1 MIEIGKDELLVMNH
15 LIHVETLQQ
24 VVEEIDLSRPVVID
38 IVKQLLH
45 YRYIKALDLSNN
57 QRLTFN
63 VDQILQ
69 TRFQL
74 TAKGYEE
81 LEAQSN

>member
-1 MIEIGKDELLVMNH
+1 MIEIGEDELLVMNR

-24 VVEEIDLSRPVVID
+24 VVEEINLSRPVVID

-45 YRYIKALDLSNN
+45 YRYVKTLDLSNN

-74 TAKGYEE
+74 TAKGYEV
-81 LEAQSN
+81 LEAKSN

>member
-24 VVEEIDLSRPVVID
+24 VVEEINLSRPVVID

-45 YRYIKALDLSNN
+45 YRYIKALDWSNN

>member
-1 MIEIGKDELLVMNH
+1 MIEIGKDELLVMSR
-15 LIHVETLQQ
+15 LIHVETLKQ

-38 IVKQLLH
+38 LVKQLLH
-45 YRYIKALDLSNN
+45 YRYVKALDLSNN

>member
-1 MIEIGKDELLVMNH
+1 MIEIGKDELLVMSR

-24 VVEEIDLSRPVVID
+24 VVEEINLSRPVVID

-45 YRYIKALDLSNN
+45 YRYVKALDISNN

>member
-1 MIEIGKDELLVMNH
+1 
-15 LIHVETLQQ
+15 
-24 VVEEIDLSRPVVID
+24 
-38 IVKQLLH
+38 LH
-45 YRYIKALDLSNN
+45 YRYVKALDLSNN

>member
-24 VVEEIDLSRPVVID
+24 VVEEINLSRPVVID

>member
-69 TRFQL
+69 TRVQL

>member
-63 VDQILQ
+63 IDQILQ

>member
-1 MIEIGKDELLVMNH
+1 MIEIGKDELLVMSR

-24 VVEEIDLSRPVVID
+24 VVEEINLSRPVIID

-45 YRYIKALDLSNN
+45 YRYVKALDISNN

>member
-1 MIEIGKDELLVMNH
+1 MIEIGKDELLVMSR

-45 YRYIKALDLSNN
+45 YRYVKDLDL
-57 QRLTFN
+57 
-63 VDQILQ
+63 
-69 TRFQL
+69 
-74 TAKGYEE
+74 
-81 LEAQSN
+81 

>member
-1 MIEIGKDELLVMNH
+1 MIEIGKDELLVMSR

-24 VVEEIDLSRPVVID
+24 IVEEIELSRPVVVD

-45 YRYIKALDLSNN
+45 YRYVKAVDLSNN

>member
-24 VVEEIDLSRPVVID
+24 VVEEINLSRPVIID

-45 YRYIKALDLSNN
+45 YRYVKALDLSNN

>member
-1 MIEIGKDELLVMNH
+1 MIEIGKDELLVMSR

-24 VVEEIDLSRPVVID
+24 VVEEINLSRPVVID

-45 YRYIKALDLSNN
+45 YRYVKALDITNN

>member
-24 VVEEIDLSRPVVID
+24 VVEEINLSRPVVID

-45 YRYIKALDLSNN
+45 YRYVKALDLSNN

>member
-24 VVEEIDLSRPVVID
+24 VVEEINLSRPVVID

-45 YRYIKALDLSNN
+45 YRYVKALDISNN

>member
-1 MIEIGKDELLVMNH
+1 MIEIGKDELLVMSR

-45 YRYIKALDLSNN
+45 YRYVKALDLSNN

>member
-1 MIEIGKDELLVMNH
+1 MIEIGKDELLVMNC

-24 VVEEIDLSRPVVID
+24 VVEEVKLSQPIVVD
-38 IVKQLLH
+38 IIKQLLH
-45 YRYIKALDLSNN
+45 HRYVKALDLSNN

-63 VDQILQ
+63 VDKILQ
-69 TRFQL
+69 THFQL